1 MKERFKKWKRM
12 FIADKQM
19 RRVRPWFAEDGDY
32 TYRLNYDSLDKN
44 SIVVD
49 LGGYKGQWASDI
61 FSKYQSRVFVFEP
74 VAAYFNF
81 IKDRFKAN
89 PNISVFQLALGN
101 RNISSEIFLN
111 ADGSSTIRKIGHS
124 ETIHFIKFDEKMTEL
139 GIEEIDLIKI
149 NIEGGEY
156 ELLEFLIENGWVRK
170 VKNIQVQFHDFFPD
184 AKERMKKIHLAL
196 KTTHTLT
203 YQFEFVWENWKLNS

>member
-1 MKERFKKWKRM
+1 
-12 FIADKQM
+12 M

-101 RNISSEIFLN
+101 RNISSEIF
-111 ADGSSTIRKIGHS
+111 KC
-124 ETIHFIKFDEKMTEL
+124 
-139 GIEEIDLIKI
+139 
-149 NIEGGEY
+149 
-156 ELLEFLIENGWVRK
+156 
-170 VKNIQVQFHDFFPD
+170 
-184 AKERMKKIHLAL
+184 
-196 KTTHTLT
+196 
-203 YQFEFVWENWKLNS
+203 

>member
-1 MKERFKKWKRM
+1 M

-81 IKDRFKAN
+81 ITVGVVLQHIKPGA
-89 PNISVFQLALGN
+89 PV
-101 RNISSEIFLN
+101 
-111 ADGSSTIRKIGHS
+111 
-124 ETIHFIKFDEKMTEL
+124 IHFH
-139 GIEEIDLIKI
+139 
-149 NIEGGEY
+149 N
-156 ELLEFLIENGWVRK
+156 
-170 VKNIQVQFHDFFPD
+170 
-184 AKERMKKIHLAL
+184 A
-196 KTTHTLT
+196 
-203 YQFEFVWENWKLNS
+203 